1 MAVCTL
7 CSLEMTEHVSCTAP
21 FVIRGVKFESIRW
34 GKERTRPRWKA
45 DGPCPD
51 CGSPIG
57 GIHHHG
63 CDIEQCPNCMGQALS
78 CGCQETD
85 DLDDDDMDAAWPAD
99 PRHCRAHRSF
109 RLSPG

>member
-7 CSLEMTEHVSCTAP
+7 CSQEMTEQTSCTAP
-21 FVIRGVKFESIRW
+21 FVIRGEKFEPICW

-45 DGPCPD
+45 EGPCPD
-51 CGSPIG
+51 CATPVG

-78 CGCQETD
+78 CGCQES
-85 DLDDDDMDAAWPAD
+85 DDDGYEDDETWSSN
-99 PRHCRAHRSF
+99 PRHCKAHRSF